1 MTEAA
6 KGVGALIIAC
16 TVWGV
21 SGLFYKLLTHIPAEQ
36 ILSHR
41 LLWSGVFF
49 ALVLLVQGRI
59 GALIAVFGSW
69 KTVKTLLL
77 ATVMISINWFTFITA
92 VQIGQATEA
101 SLGYYIFPLIS
112 VVLGR
117 VVFGETL
124 GRAQIAAVALA
135 ALAVILLTVG
145 LGVAPWIALVLGFSF
160 GTYGVVK
167 KGLDLGPVVSVTAEV
182 LLLSPIALLV
192 IVSNDGGGFLNS
204 WQDAGLLM
212 FSGLLTGAPLILFSY
227 AARRV
232 ALGTVGVLQY
242 INPTLQALV
251 AAAIFGEVFTIWH
264 SLAFGLIWVAVAV
277 FSVAAIQKQRAQKQ
291 VLQQG

>member
-59 GALIAVFGSW
+59 GTLIAVFGSW

-264 SLAFGLIWVAVAV
+264 SLAFGLIWMAVAV